1 MKLSKLHKTIII
13 ISILLLLIGMFT
25 SDKVI
30 KPSYREQ
37 KTETDQEIDLL
48 SIRQDLIENKL
59 YYEKDIENNPTDVEN
74 YNSRGY
80 YPSFKSFDT
89 TDQYEI
95 WDRMY
100 VLNTNNAEDF
110 INKTKIKNKEVIKI
124 DKDYK
129 NRLPIENSNILGK
142 ENFLKDKSDAVLVFT
157 KNNELVKYM
166 HIDSRIIDF
175 SEFES
180 LSGYRGQ
187 KGFIIKLDDNEQIYI
202 DKME

>member
-1 MKLSKLHKTIII
+1 
-13 ISILLLLIGMFT
+13 
-25 SDKVI
+25 
-30 KPSYREQ
+30 
-37 KTETDQEIDLL
+37 
-48 SIRQDLIENKL
+48 
-59 YYEKDIENNPTDVEN
+59 
-74 YNSRGY
+74 
-80 YPSFKSFDT
+80 
-89 TDQYEI
+89 
-95 WDRMY
+95 MY

-110 INKTKIKNKEVIKI
+110 INKTNIKNKEVIKI

-129 NRLPIENSNILGK
+129 SRLPIENSNILGK